1 MRAEAPPQ
9 SRPPAPRTAAATP
22 DKSPDAIRGM
32 FSAISGT
39 YDLLNGILSA
49 GWDRRWRRAAVSASD
64 VSMEGRVLDVGTGT
78 GDLALEFLRR
88 RGFRGRVVG
97 LDFAQPMLERARAKT
112 RGAANARFILGDA
125 SRLPFRDG
133 AFDVVSAAF
142 AARNFADLPAALASC
157 RRVLRP
163 GGRLV
168 LLEFFRPE
176 RLAWPLRVYLR
187 SVLPRVGAAI
197 SRHRSAYA
205 YLRDSQESFVSLD
218 EALRLLARAGFTP
231 RRVERLFPGFAV
243 LLVVER
249 A

>member
-1 MRAEAPPQ
+1 MRLEAPAD
-9 SRPPAPRTAAATP
+9 SRPPAPVLAAATP
-22 DKSPDAIRGM
+22 DKSPDAIRAM

-39 YDLLNGILSA
+39 YDLLNGLLSV

-64 VSMEGRVLDVGTGT
+64 VSAEGRVLDLGTGT

-88 RGFRGRVVG
+88 PGFRGRVVG
-97 LDFAQPMLERARAKT
+97 LDFAPPMLARAREKA
-112 RGAANARFILGDA
+112 RGATNARFVLADA

-142 AARNFADLPAALASC
+142 AARNFADFPAALASS

-168 LLEFFRPE
+168 LLEFFRPD

-218 EALRLLARAGFTP
+218 EALRLLGRAGFAP

-243 LLVVER
+243 LIVMER